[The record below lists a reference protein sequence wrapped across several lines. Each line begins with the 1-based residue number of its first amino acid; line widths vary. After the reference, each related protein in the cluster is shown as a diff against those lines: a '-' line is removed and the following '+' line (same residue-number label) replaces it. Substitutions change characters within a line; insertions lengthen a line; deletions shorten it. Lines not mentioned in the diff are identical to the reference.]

1 MTRTIKFGEPSKETQ
16 EIYNIVLEAE
26 TSAIQAIKPGIP
38 LKISIISLEIL
49 FQKKVMVN
57 ISSSLRSWSRITR
70 T

>member
-1 MTRTIKFGEPSKETQ
+1 MTRTIKFGEPSKEAQ

-38 LKISIISLEIL
+38 LKDIDHIARIL

-57 ISSSLRSWSRITR
+57 ISLIA
-70 T
+70 

>member
-1 MTRTIKFGEPSKETQ
+1 MTRTIKFGEPSQEAQ

-57 ISSSLRSWSRITR
+57 ISLIA
-70 T
+70 

>member
-1 MTRTIKFGEPSKETQ
+1 MTRTIKFGEPSQEAQ

-38 LKISIISLEIL
+38 LKDIDHIARNIISE
-49 FQKKVMVN
+49 KVMVN
-57 ISSSLRSWSRITR
+57 ISSSLRSWSRITG